1 MENHHN
7 IGGLMLNIQATGIN
21 ETLENID
28 SLIKKL
34 DEANQLINQ
43 ITSSQ
48 VKLQINSLFQE
59 SEG

>member
-1 MENHHN
+1 MENPQN

-28 SLIKKL
+28 LLIKKL

-59 SEG
+59 SEC